1 MTDLSIVI
9 LSWNTRELT
18 LAGLDA
24 IAEEVRLGAPRGARP
39 LVTQT
44 ILVDNG
50 SDDGTV
56 EAVRARHPWVELV
69 ALPANLGFAVGNN
82 AGLRRAKGRYAVLLN
97 TDTEVRRGAF
107 DRCVAYLDAH
117 PDVGV
122 VGLQLLHPD
131 GRRQNSI
138 HNFPSLV
145 TEIVPKA
152 LLEWLLPGRFPSK
165 RRPIPSPIDVEAVLG
180 ACLFARREVLEKV
193 GLLPEDYFLFLEET
207 DWCWSV
213 HEAGFRVVH
222 IPDAHVVHLF
232 GGSSKRKVPGRTR
245 IEYHRGL
252 YRFFRKRRG
261 MLQAGLVV
269 AIRVLKALVETL
281 ARVPVALVRGPERA
295 GLVPRWE
302 VLAWHLR
309 GCPPTGGLATAA
321 YFEHVAATARRG
333 HGEKA

>member
-1 MTDLSIVI
+1 MTDLSIVV
-9 LSWNTRELT
+9 LSWNTCELT
-18 LAGLDA
+18 LGCLDA
-24 IAEEVRLGAPRGARP
+24 IAREVRELAPGGAAP
-39 LVTQT
+39 LVTET

-50 SDDGTV
+50 SADGTV
-56 EAVRARHPWVELV
+56 KAVRGRHPWVEV
-69 ALPANLGFAVGNN
+69 IALPANVGFAVGNN
-82 AGLRRAKGRYAVLLN
+82 AGLRRARGRYAVLLN
-97 TDTEVRRGAF
+97 TDTQVRRGAF
-107 DRCVAYLDAH
+107 ERCVAYLDAH

-145 TEIVPKA
+145 TEIVPKGI
-152 LLEWLLPGRFPSK
+152 LEWLLPRRFPSK
-165 RRPIPSPIDVEAVLG
+165 RRPIAGPIDVEAVLG
-180 ACLFARREVLEKV
+180 ACLFVRREVLEQV

-213 HEAGFRVVH
+213 HAAGFRVVH
-222 IPDAHVVHLF
+222 LPDAHVVHLF

-261 MLQAGLVV
+261 TLQAGLVV

-281 ARVPVALVRGPERA
+281 ARVPAALLRGPARA
-295 GLVPRWE
+295 GLAPRWE
-302 VLAWHLR
+302 VLAWHLK
-309 GCPPTGGLATAA
+309 GCPATGGLATAA
-321 YFEHVAATARRG
+321 YFEHVSAAARRAPG
-333 HGEKA
+333 GQG